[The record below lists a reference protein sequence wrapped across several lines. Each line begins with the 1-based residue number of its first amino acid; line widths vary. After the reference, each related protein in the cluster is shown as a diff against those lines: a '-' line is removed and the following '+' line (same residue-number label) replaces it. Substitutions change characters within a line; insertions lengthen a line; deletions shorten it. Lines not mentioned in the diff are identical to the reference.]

1 MKQGLKFLV
10 SALVGGILTVG
21 ATWADTVIP
30 IANPSFEI
38 TNPLTTSCGPGC
50 AYNDGP
56 IPDWTVI
63 GGQSGTQM
71 LNSTYYSAPVPDGT
85 LMAYSNGSTI
95 SQTLS
100 GVTLNPDS
108 TYTLSVYIGDR
119 LDNVPSNYSFSL
131 EAGSTIL
138 TTFSGYTGNIT
149 PGTWQQEFLT
159 YTTGDTVPS
168 GDITILLTSAGTQTD
183 FDDVSLTDPPA
194 NTPEPG
200 SVWMLGAGLLGL
212 LGIAVPRSLKA

>member
-21 ATWADTVIP
+21 AAWGDTVIP
-30 IANPSFEI
+30 IQNSQFET
-38 TNPLTTSCGPGC
+38 TNTLSIPCGTGC
-50 AYNDGP
+50 AYNWGP
-56 IPDWTVI
+56 IPGWSMTGR
-63 GGQSGTQM
+63 GGSQVLSS
-71 LNSTYYSAPVPDGT
+71 NYYTSSAPGNG
-85 LMAYSNGSTI
+85 LMAFSNGGTI
-95 SQTLS
+95 SQTLT
-100 GVTLNPDS
+100 GIGLNPDS
-108 TYTLSVYIGDR
+108 TYTLSVYVGDR
-119 LDNVPSNYSFSL
+119 LDGETSNYSFSL

-138 TTFSGYTGNIT
+138 ATFSGYTGNIT

-159 YTTGDTVPS
+159 YTTGDTAPS
-168 GDITILLTSAGTQTD
+168 GDLTILLTSAGTQTD
-183 FDDVSLTDPPA
+183 FDDVSLTDPPS

>member
-1 MKQGLKFLV
+1 
-10 SALVGGILTVG
+10 
-21 ATWADTVIP
+21 
-30 IANPSFEI
+30 
-38 TNPLTTSCGPGC
+38 
-50 AYNDGP
+50 
-56 IPDWTVI
+56 
-63 GGQSGTQM
+63 
-71 LNSTYYSAPVPDGT
+71 
-85 LMAYSNGSTI
+85 MAYSNGSTI